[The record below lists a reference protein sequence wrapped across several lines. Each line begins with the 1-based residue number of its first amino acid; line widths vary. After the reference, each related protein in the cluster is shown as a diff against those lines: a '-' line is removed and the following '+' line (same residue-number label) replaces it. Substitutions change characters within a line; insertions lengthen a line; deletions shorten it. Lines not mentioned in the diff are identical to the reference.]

1 MLILGMLEQS
11 IFLYN
16 IYIDYI
22 VNIDSHAVSL
32 VVFSPK
38 WQTKCADRAKY
49 TITPKVKIPTVVK

>member
-1 MLILGMLEQS
+1 MLEQS

-22 VNIDSHAVSL
+22 VNIDSHEVSL

-49 TITPKVKIPTVVK
+49 TITPKVKIPAVVK